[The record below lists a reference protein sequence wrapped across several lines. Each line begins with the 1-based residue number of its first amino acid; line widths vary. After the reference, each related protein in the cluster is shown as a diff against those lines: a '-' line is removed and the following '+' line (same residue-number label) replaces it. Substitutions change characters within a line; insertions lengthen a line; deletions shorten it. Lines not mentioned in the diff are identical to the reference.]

1 MDVIVSQRDNVLAPY
16 FMGPFG
22 YPYKVAKYLDHDV
35 ATIHAIG
42 EYSKDVFSS
51 VILSYDWR

>member
-51 VILSYDWR
+51 VT